1 MQKTFAIVLKPGV
14 SDAEAVFR
22 QLHAAWPHARYIGE
36 AMGHHAVPAHLQD
49 IERLTASEIEAQSDL
64 MVVIGGDGTLIHG
77 ASLFTNRVVPILGI
91 NLGHIGFLTEVAR
104 DELMRV
110 LPLVEQNALPHSDR
124 MRLEVELW
132 RGKTQMMR
140 HVVLN
145 DAIVAMRSLARI
157 ATYRI
162 TQGDT
167 LVTTVRGDGVMVSTP
182 TGSTA
187 YALAA
192 GGPIISPHLEA
203 ISLTPICP
211 HQLTQRPLVLRPD
224 EGDLRITLD
233 SDNTVFASLDG
244 HVGLDLVFGDSV
256 VVRPAKVPTRL
267 LGVPWRDYYQ
277 TLRTKLRWG
286 QG

>member
-1 MQKTFAIVLKPGV
+1 MQKTFAIVLKP
-14 SDAEAVFR
+14 STPDAALVFEEI
-22 QLHAAWPHARYIGE
+22 LATWPDARFIGE
-36 AMGHHAVPAHLQD
+36 GEGHHAVPGHITR
-49 IERLTASEIEAQSDL
+49 IERVSREALEQQCDMML
-64 MVVIGGDGTLIHG
+64 VIGGDGTLIHG
-77 ASLFTNRVVPILGI
+77 ASLLSNRIVPILGI

-104 DELMRV
+104 DEISRV
-110 LPLVEQNALPHSDR
+110 LPMVAQNTLPHADR

-132 RGKTQMMR
+132 RRGTLLLR
-140 HVVLN
+140 HLVLN

-192 GGPIISPHLEA
+192 GGPIISPNLAA
-203 ISLTPICP
+203 IGLTPICP
-211 HQLTQRPLVLRPD
+211 HQLTQRPLVLQPSD
-224 EGDLRITLD
+224 GDVRITVD

-244 HVGLDLVFGDSV
+244 HVGLDLQRGDALV
-256 VVRPAKVPTRL
+256 ARPAQVPTRL

-286 QG
+286 HG